1 LKTDDYFLGLSQNW
15 PAVYKWMAI
24 KRIVLPIVIRGRN
37 AMKTARLGL
46 IVSFILGF
54 SINAHAVSLTLE
66 GAGVGAG
73 VSVGNSQALWASDA
87 AGRAVQ
93 ITAVGA
99 RAPGDGKVSE
109 LGVPSMMP
117 DGRVVFGAEVT
128 TKGEKGSTDRQ
139 QWNIFIGDPDANPEH
154 RMSGL
159 EIKSKPAWCNPVYH
173 GDPYPV
179 ADVNGGIAFMAALG
193 RDRDGLMLY
202 SNGAISCLAESGN
215 KTNEGDEIA
224 VLSFGSL
231 QIGEPG
237 QVVFNAWLKPSK
249 PSGKGHRQALLMA
262 TRGGI
267 HELAVE
273 GELGPNRTE
282 YQRPFGL
289 PSALSSPQGT
299 LVAFTAKTPTGGAL
313 FLYDG
318 TGMVRVM
325 QTGTETPLGPV
336 SYVSPGRPGLS
347 ADGTTAVLA
356 GCARTPVI
364 FRLRRGL
371 LDLRIQRGQLTP
383 LGAIIESLGDPVLT
397 ASGAM
402 FVGAT
407 DSDGREQLYVLD
419 GNDEFFEVGSP
430 EMLYRVAFDGE
441 SPSHSIFTGTLTV
454 NQLGDFAYL
463 GGK

>member
-1 LKTDDYFLGLSQNW
+1 
-15 PAVYKWMAI
+15 
-24 KRIVLPIVIRGRN
+24 
-37 AMKTARLGL
+37 MKTHRLGL
-46 IVSFILGF
+46 IVGFILGLSF
-54 SINAHAVSLTLE
+54 NAHAVSLTLE
-66 GAGVGAG
+66 GVTGG
-73 VSVGNSQALWASDA
+73 VSVGNSQALWASDG
-87 AGRAVQ
+87 AGRAGQ
-93 ITAVGA
+93 ITAVGM
-99 RAPGDGKVSE
+99 RAAGGGKIRE

-154 RMSGL
+154 RISAL
-159 EIKSKPAWCNPVYH
+159 EIKSKPAWCDPAYH

-179 ADVNGGIAFMAALG
+179 ADVDGGIAFMAALG

-202 SNGAISCLAESGN
+202 SNGALSCLAESGN
-215 KTNEGDEIA
+215 KTNEGDQIA
-224 VLSFGSL
+224 GLSFGSL
-231 QIGEPG
+231 QIGEPA

-249 PSGKGHRQALLMA
+249 PSDKGHLQALLMA

-273 GELGPNRTE
+273 GQLGPNRTE

-289 PSALSSPQGT
+289 PSALPSPQGT
-299 LVAFTAKTPTGGAL
+299 LVAFTAKTPSGGAL

-325 QTGTETPLGPV
+325 QTGTDTPLGPV

-364 FRLRRGL
+364 FCLPRGL
-371 LDLRIQRGQLTP
+371 LDLTIQRGQLTP

-407 DSDGREQLYVLD
+407 DNDGREQLYVLD

-430 EMLYRVAFDGE
+430 EMLYRIALDGE
-441 SPSHSIFTGTLTV
+441 NRSHTIFTGTLTV